1 MQHIFK
7 TIAHLLIASML
18 MFPFVSNARLI
29 STEQSVVND
38 QDSANRIKVGGFIN
52 RSDVATKLSQLGL
65 TAKNAQDRVNAMT
78 QEEVNYL
85 AGKIDSLPAGGYITE
100 TGGVI
105 IGVTL
110 IIVIALITHS
120 K

>member
-1 MQHIFK
+1 MQHISK
-7 TIAHLLIASML
+7 AIAHLLIASML
-18 MFPFVSNARLI
+18 MLPFVSNARLI
-29 STEQSVVND
+29 STEQSALND
-38 QDSANRIKVGGFIN
+38 QNSVNRLKVSDFIN
-52 RSDVATKLSQLGL
+52 RSDVATKLTQLGL
-65 TAKNAQDRVNAMT
+65 TTKNAYDRVNAMT

-110 IIVIALITHS
+110 IIVIALITTR

>member
-1 MQHIFK
+1 MQYASRA
-7 TIAHLLIASML
+7 IAHLLITSLL
-18 MFPFVSNARLI
+18 MFPFVSTAGLI
-29 STEQSVVND
+29 NTEQSVVIE
-38 QDSANRIKVGGFIN
+38 QDAGNRIKVSTFIN
-52 RSDVATKLSQLGL
+52 RSDVASKLTQFGL
-65 TAKNAQDRVNAMT
+65 TAKNAQERVNAMT

-85 AGKIDSLPAGGYITE
+85 VGKIDSLPAGGYITE

-110 IIVIALITHS
+110 IICIALITHS